1 MSTQP
6 VQSDRQYVVR
16 EQDVDAR
23 MAREATDSTSL
34 FRAALARIMPSG
46 SSIVPRGAMT
56 SVVQAS
62 DGSWPNPVRDAT
74 QGSRI
79 YFSPLASGRAPA
91 VADGLVVGDVWV
103 SQSVFQWCTAIAAGK
118 PSWTTIGGSG
128 GGTQTPTDPGTTPT
142 DPGGGGVTP
151 PAADTSTPSP
161 TVRPFA
167 VLLQDGTWS
176 TPAGVTL
183 AAALSDGDTLTSATG
198 QPTIGTG
205 GVRLV
210 LDMRNFQHTSTSG
223 NDLIVTLFGARSS
236 TAGTVQARLVS
247 GNQVWCAAV
256 SKSTTTSA
264 QTLTFTWPAASQ
276 SVIPSW
282 QGVEVEIIKTA
293 GDLTLTDVMLQSSP
307 VAVTPPPGTDTTDPA
322 TLRFAT
328 NSMFYSDLSSAPL
341 AKASAGLVTYLR
353 TQVGTATGAA
363 LRLDAY
369 QDSCPMWMATASTP
383 RVNITPPTT
392 STRGD
397 VALMHNTAGTG
408 ALDGV
413 PIPSG
418 MTPPSNLFKTA
429 AIVSLDTKQVWEFL
443 GLTQATDGT
452 WKWSA
457 SWGGRIDSAGTS
469 NGAFPTGTG
478 FTGSGISFVAAAIK
492 VSEAKLAVTQ
502 SNVNAIGHA
511 IGLNLAYDTASSGFV
526 WPATRSDGK
535 STDANAPKMG
545 QRYRLKAS
553 ADLSGCTPLGKA
565 VGTAMKKYGLVVVG
579 GAEKAGLICESGSRE
594 QAQTGTDP
602 WGAILQGRSVDTV
615 LQGLP
620 LDQLEAVSP
629 GWGGPA
635 WVPEPDTTTPTT
647 PTNPTN
653 PPTQSAAM
661 RILGPTRSGLP
672 WHVGAHTCNWPMNAA
687 AAADMEAWMGFP
699 LDGFVTYSARDGGQS
714 GLVEDWPAGLT
725 NGYKGRLIFGY
736 TPLSKAA
743 GNDWAGVA
751 SGKYDSIARDTANYL
766 VRYGRGNS
774 IIRLTWEIQIDWT
787 WKVTTSNVANFKA
800 GFRRH
805 AQIFKSISKDFV
817 ICFEVNSDNG
827 LSGSSAANGVLS
839 IPYPGDD
846 VVDLIGLDIYEFKDA
861 GGGTCPTNKNLYRR
875 RTSGSGVMLDNV
887 AEFARAH
894 GKGMCINE
902 WGCHGTQGCGDSPA
916 FIQFMFDWMWANRD
930 VVAVEAYFHENMDYI
945 QNALRIAG
953 GGSQMPNA
961 AAKYKALW
969 NGARGKV

>member
-23 MAREATDSTSL
+23 MAQEATDGTSL

-56 SVVQAS
+56 SVVQQS
-62 DGSWPNPVRDAT
+62 DGSWPNPARDAT

-103 SQSVFQWCTAIAAGK
+103 SQTVFQWCTAIAAGK
-118 PSWTTIGGSG
+118 PSWTTIGGTGDTTPPPG
-128 GGTQTPTDPGTTPT
+128 GGDTDPGTTP
-142 DPGGGGVTP
+142 GTP
-151 PAADTSTPSP
+151 VADTSTPSP

-198 QPTIGTG
+198 TPAVGSG

-223 NDLIVTLFGARSS
+223 NDLVVTLFGARSS

-328 NSMFYSDLSSAPL
+328 NSVFYSDLSSAPA

-353 TQVGTATGAA
+353 GQVGTATGAA

-383 RVNITPPTT
+383 RVNITPPAS

-397 VALMHNTAGTG
+397 VALMHTTAGTG
-408 ALDGV
+408 ALDAV

-429 AIVSLDTKQVWEFL
+429 AIVSLDTKQLWEFL

-469 NGAFPTGTG
+469 SGAFPTGTG
-478 FTGSGISFVAAAIK
+478 FTGSGIAFTPAAIK

-511 IGLNLAYDTASSGFV
+511 IGLNLAYDTAATGFV

-545 QRYRLKAS
+545 QRYRLKAG

-629 GWGGPA
+629 GWGGPG
-635 WVPEPDTTTPTT
+635 WVPETDTTTPTT
-647 PTNPTN
+647 PPPT
-653 PPTQSAAM
+653 TQSAAM

-672 WHVGAHTCNWPMNAA
+672 WHVGAHVTGSMNAA
-687 AAADMEAWMGFP
+687 AAADMEAWQGFP
-699 LDGFVTYSARDGGQS
+699 LDGFVTYSDRESGTS
-714 GLVEDWPAGLT
+714 GLVADWPAGLT
-725 NGYKGRLIFGY
+725 NGFAGRLIFGY
-736 TPLSKAA
+736 APFPKSA

-751 SGKYDSIARDTANYL
+751 SGKYDSVARDTANYL

-774 IIRLTWEIQIDWT
+774 IIRLAWEIQIPWYWQVNT
-787 WKVTTSNVANFKA
+787 GNVSSFKA

-805 AQIFKSISKDFV
+805 AQIFKSISPNFRIV
-817 ICFEVNSDNG
+817 YEVNAGNG
-827 LSGSSAANGVLS
+827 LDGNASSSGVLS
-839 IPYPGDD
+839 VPYPGDD
-846 VVDLIGLDIYEFKDA
+846 VVDLIGIDIYEFKDE
-861 GGGTCPTNKNLYRR
+861 GGGTCPTNKNNYLRR
-875 RTSGSGVMLDNV
+875 SSGSGVMLDQV
-887 AEFARAH
+887 AEFCRAH
-894 GKGMCINE
+894 GKGMAINE

-930 VVAVEAYFHENMDYI
+930 VVAVEAYFHEDMDYI
-945 QNALRIAG
+945 RNALRIAG
-953 GGSQMPNA
+953 GGSNMPNA